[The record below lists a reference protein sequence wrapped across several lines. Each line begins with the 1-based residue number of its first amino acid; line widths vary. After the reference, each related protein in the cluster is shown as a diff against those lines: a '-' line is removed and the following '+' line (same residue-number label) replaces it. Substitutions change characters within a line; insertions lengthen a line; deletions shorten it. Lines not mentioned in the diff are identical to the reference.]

1 MQQTNYRDTGM
12 TILFQGIKNS
22 ALLLSRKQLLS
33 ASAWIISC
41 LILSAC
47 AGSENR
53 DSSVVTRMPAMPY
66 TIGPSDVLSI
76 AVRNHDDMNTTV
88 TVRPDGMISFPL
100 LDEIYVVGLTPAE
113 LQGSMAESLR
123 EYINILPRELSVV
136 VDAVHSYTV
145 SVLGEVRAPGRFEF
159 QSRATVLDALA
170 MAGGLTEFASRRNIL
185 ILRPHDEGVQR
196 IRFNYQDV
204 ARARENS
211 TQMYLFPGD
220 TVLVP

>member
-1 MQQTNYRDTGM
+1 M
-12 TILFQGIKNS
+12 
-22 ALLLSRKQLLS
+22 
-33 ASAWIISC
+33 
-41 LILSAC
+41 
-47 AGSENR
+47 E
-53 DSSVVTRMPAMPY
+53 Y

-76 AVRNHDDMNTTV
+76 AIRNHEDLDTTV

-113 LQGSMAESLR
+113 LQESMAESLR

-185 ILRPHDEGVQR
+185 ILRPHEEGVQR

-204 ARARENS
+204 ARAREDNG
-211 TQMYLFPGD
+211 QMYLFPGD

>member
-1 MQQTNYRDTGM
+1 M
-12 TILFQGIKNS
+12 TILFQGIISS
-22 ALLLSRKQLLS
+22 AVLLSRKQLFS
-33 ASAWIISC
+33 VSAWIISC
-41 LILSAC
+41 LIISAC
-47 AGSENR
+47 GGTDNR
-53 DSSVVTRMPAMPY
+53 NSSIAASMPTMEY

-76 AVRNHDDMNTTV
+76 AVRNHDDMNATV

-100 LDEIYVVGLTPAE
+100 LDEIYVVGVTPAE
-113 LQGSMAESLR
+113 LQESMAESLR
-123 EYINILPRELSVV
+123 EYINILPRELSVT
-136 VDAVHSYTV
+136 VDEIHSYTV
-145 SVLGEVRAPGRFEF
+145 SVLGEVRAPGRFQF

-204 ARARENS
+204 TRARESS
-211 TQMYLFPGD
+211 TQMFLFPGD

>member
-1 MQQTNYRDTGM
+1 M
-12 TILFQGIKNS
+12 TILIEGTKGS
-22 ALLLSRKQLLS
+22 VCLSSLKQLFTACL
-33 ASAWIISC
+33 WLISC
-41 LILSAC
+41 LTISAC
-47 AGSENR
+47 AGSGSH
-53 DSSVVTRMPAMPY
+53 DDLSVVSRVPAMEY
-66 TIGPSDVLSI
+66 KIGPSDVLSI
-76 AVRNHDDMNTTV
+76 AVRNHEDLDTTV

-100 LDEIYVVGLTPAE
+100 LDEIHVVGLTPAE
-113 LQGSMAESLR
+113 LQISMAESLR

-136 VDAVHSYTV
+136 VDEVHSYTV

-185 ILRPHDEGVQR
+185 ILRPYEKGVQR
-196 IRFNYQDV
+196 IRFNYADV
-204 ARARENS
+204 ARAREAS